1 VKRQRLQLKPRF
13 PRDGSE
19 DPATTMNEGLNIR
32 AHINGFHEISLKT
45 IAQQQRDVWVG
56 EPAHIVPNRTKGAQ
70 TNWFQTK

>member
-1 VKRQRLQLKPRF
+1 
-13 PRDGSE
+13 
-19 DPATTMNEGLNIR
+19 MNEGLNIR